1 MRRTHRGFVTEEN
14 LKQIIITVFGE
25 DALVEDANLSVRAKV
40 GDFNLRVLL
49 MDKGYINLSLEHMP
63 THRGYSLMHVETL
76 TDVEN
81 ICMNLLPVLREIS
94 ELSAAIGPLL
104 DMFMRSLTSLS
115 ALLSPSS
122 SYSDAEHFTMPLR
135 SFRNTYIGTR

>member
-1 MRRTHRGFVTEEN
+1 MRRTHKGFLTEEN
-14 LKQIIITVFGE
+14 IKQAIVTVFSEG
-25 DALVEDANLSVRAKV
+25 ALVEDDNLTVRAQV

-76 TDVEN
+76 ADVEN
-81 ICMNLLPVLREIS
+81 ICMKLLPVLRDIS
-94 ELSAAIGPLL
+94 ELSAALGPML

-115 ALLSPSS
+115 SLLSPSY
-122 SYSDAEHFTMPLR
+122 SYGDAEQFTVTLR
-135 SFRNTYIGTR
+135 NFRNEYIGRK